1 MPEKN
6 GKPWNG
12 EGLPPVGTTCEAL
25 SARTSTFR
33 QCAVLAHRGGMAVVS
48 FLDQE
53 ELQWATEFRS
63 ADKAAADA
71 RDSAINL
78 MIGHVKDHPGGRHG
92 APHLT
97 QLKIQEEACRDLY
110 DAGYR
115 KEVTA

>member
-1 MPEKN
+1 
-6 GKPWNG
+6 
-12 EGLPPVGTTCEAL
+12 
-25 SARTSTFR
+25 
-33 QCAVLAHRGGMAVVS
+33 MAVVS

-92 APHLT
+92 ALHLT